1 MREARCARGS
11 PRGGTR
17 LYMVRPGPCG
27 ARGRFALWA
36 VHCVSAAPRQGLRC
50 ALNHTA
56 PKVARHA
63 HVGGVAPAYPAVNR
77 LGPFES
83 PRAGVFSDRKSDFT
97 YPHNNP
103 CSDVMVIFS
112 RAPIFYRHAQPRA
125 SRHSTPQASA
135 ESDTK
140 TCAHDMSDIRK
151 CSSESVRIE
160 LRTCAPPRA
169 RPSAVT
175 ARSHMPALSA
185 RAKRHHAA
193 GPAPAVRCGELVGI
207 SMLLPIASRPVVQ
220 LAVVRQKEAHLVHD
234 QPAHGVPARRSMCSN
249 VFERARSS
257 LAPERGL

>member
-1 MREARCARGS
+1 MRPRVTARRHTIVHGAARAVRRTGPFRAVGRTLRVGRATARAALRPES
-11 PRGGTR
+11 HRAEGRAPRACGWGGTSLSGR
-17 LYMVRPGPCG
+17 KSSWSVRVA
-27 ARGRFALWA
+27 ARR
-36 VHCVSAAPRQGLRC
+36 GL
-50 ALNHTA
+50 L
-56 PKVARHA
+56 V
-63 HVGGVAPAYPAVNR
+63 
-77 LGPFES
+77 
-83 PRAGVFSDRKSDFT
+83 SDRKSDFT

-135 ESDTK
+135 ESYTK

-175 ARSHMPALSA
+175 ARSHIPALSA
-185 RAKRHHAA
+185 HAKRHHAA